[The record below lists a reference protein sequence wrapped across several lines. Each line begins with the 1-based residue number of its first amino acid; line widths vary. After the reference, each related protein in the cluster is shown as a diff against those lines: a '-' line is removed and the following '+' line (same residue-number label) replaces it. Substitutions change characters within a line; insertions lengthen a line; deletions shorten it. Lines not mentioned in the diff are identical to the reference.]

1 MTALAATFF
10 LRQRGPLLV
19 AAALLAL
26 APRAAWAAGSPS
38 AQAREVGT
46 LTVDELDELAALA
59 GLSQTSWQSSLE
71 TKLGVG
77 WDSNL
82 LLSNVTRVA
91 SGFSRARVEG
101 LLWRPARAAQ
111 PWELVAFL
119 NADYR
124 KMFSAQEL
132 PHDTQAFGRAE
143 ARWRPVPALRLSL
156 LAQGYYLDSV
166 LDLSTESERLS
177 TPLRNSGSIAGT
189 AARWDLG
196 ARTWIEAQASI
207 NRSDF
212 FQIPEDFR
220 ERRLG
225 VLAGWQS
232 ADGTLKLGAG
242 ARQRD
247 RRYRERTLTTL
258 GGRPLAGTQLRYR
271 APELELTAERTAA
284 WHGTWRFA
292 GAVSG
297 ARNDD
302 NGSGYFNYR
311 LGRALATLGWTR
323 APWEVEASLGTSRY
337 RWDAQVAGI
346 GLDPP
351 LRRRTDDTLTL
362 QVNRRLNERWFVF
375 TELEREWVWSNDPTA
390 GYTLTMC
397 SLGLGAKL

>member
-132 PHDTQAFGRAE
+132 PHDTQAFGQAE

-189 AARWDLG
+189 AAR
-196 ARTWIEAQASI
+196 
-207 NRSDF
+207 
-212 FQIPEDFR
+212 
-220 ERRLG
+220 
-225 VLAGWQS
+225 
-232 ADGTLKLGAG
+232 
-242 ARQRD
+242 
-247 RRYRERTLTTL
+247 
-258 GGRPLAGTQLRYR
+258 
-271 APELELTAERTAA
+271 
-284 WHGTWRFA
+284 
-292 GAVSG
+292 
-297 ARNDD
+297 
-302 NGSGYFNYR
+302 
-311 LGRALATLGWTR
+311 
-323 APWEVEASLGTSRY
+323 
-337 RWDAQVAGI
+337 
-346 GLDPP
+346 
-351 LRRRTDDTLTL
+351 
-362 QVNRRLNERWFVF
+362 
-375 TELEREWVWSNDPTA
+375 
-390 GYTLTMC
+390 
-397 SLGLGAKL
+397 

>member
-1 MTALAATFF
+1 M
-10 LRQRGPLLV
+10 
-19 AAALLAL
+19 
-26 APRAAWAAGSPS
+26 
-38 AQAREVGT
+38 
-46 LTVDELDELAALA
+46 
-59 GLSQTSWQSSLE
+59 
-71 TKLGVG
+71 
-77 WDSNL
+77 
-82 LLSNVTRVA
+82 
-91 SGFSRARVEG
+91 EG

-132 PHDTQAFGRAE
+132 PHDTQAFGQAE